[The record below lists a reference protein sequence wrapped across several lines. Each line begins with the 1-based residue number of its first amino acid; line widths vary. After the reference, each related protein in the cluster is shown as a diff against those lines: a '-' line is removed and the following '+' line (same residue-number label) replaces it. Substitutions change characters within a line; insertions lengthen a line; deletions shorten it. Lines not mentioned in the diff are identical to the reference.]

1 MIKLFVNRPATTVMF
16 VLFFA
21 LLGLVAYSDIN
32 IERQP
37 KIDFPLVSVNVTY
50 PGADPEEIEGQVI
63 KDIEDA
69 VATVSEIKKMESRA
83 FDNFGYIIIEFNLGV
98 DVNDKSAEVKE
109 KIDAIINDLPQELEK
124 PVVAKV
130 DPFATPVV
138 NLAFTSDKHS
148 LVELYEFAD
157 KKLSDQFSK
166 ITGVGEVTIFGGQER
181 QIKVE
186 LSPDLMRKK
195 FIAIDSVVEQLRL
208 RNLDVPAGD
217 IKRKENTIAVRFE
230 GQFSDV
236 ESIKNLRL
244 TTVDGNQFPLS
255 SIANVYDGAADLEK
269 DAFFN
274 GKNVLSLGVVKISEG
289 NEVKVSQD
297 VRATIE
303 RVKPLLEEGMTL
315 EIVTDSSEYIVNET
329 SRTVEGILLGIFF
342 TVLVLLFFTGDWR
355 VTLIS
360 AIVIPTSILSSLFLV
375 QASGFSINFMTL
387 LAYATSLGT
396 LVANAI
402 VVIEGIY
409 ARLNSGLDPKEAA
422 IKGTSD
428 VVIPVIAAGGTN
440 LVVFAPLSFMDG
452 IVGQFMIQ
460 FGMTVIYATIFSLIA
475 SFTLTP
481 MLCGLLLK
489 PVKKGQK
496 DNFLVRL
503 STATTDFIK
512 KEYRIIFNLMFKSP
526 LLSSILAVVLFIG
539 GVSVAPYVG
548 GEFIP
553 TSDEDKIQVS
563 FQFPLGTRIE
573 TTVKNLEEVDA
584 KIRKLPGIK
593 SSLIIGGTNGQENA
607 TIILS
612 LEPALT
618 REFSD
623 VQLIEKMT
631 PILATVPDAE
641 IETIRGD
648 QNNGGIGDI
657 TINVAGLD
665 YEKTSEISEK
675 MLKIMSNSGYF
686 RSLISSHKNP
696 KTQVVFTPDPKKVE
710 RYGLSNAQI
719 GSVIRASVYGDDTN
733 VYREGGEQY
742 DIFVEPSRQ
751 YKDSLETLN
760 NVFLISQLGL
770 IPLTELGEVEVKPS
784 TPNVYRR
791 DRTRVI
797 QINGYITKSTAGVI
811 QAELTEEFNKMKF
824 EPGYGFVFA
833 GNAESSEESGRELG
847 KAFLLAIIF
856 TYMILA
862 AIMNSFIHPFT
873 ISSSIITS
881 FSGVFLFLFFMN
893 SSMNIASMLGMVM
906 LVGLAVNNAILMIEE
921 IEIVKLKEPDLS
933 LPEIIWKGIDGRF
946 RAILM
951 TSLAIVFGSLPQLWS
966 LDAPKAS
973 MGAVVVGGILA
984 SIVFTFILM
993 PQTYYYFEKL
1003 INFSGRVFNRSK

>member
-1 MIKLFVNRPATTVMF
+1 MINTFVSRPATTVMF

-21 LLGLVAYSDIN
+21 LLGYVSISTIN

-37 KIDFPLVSVNVTY
+37 KIDFPLVSVTVAY
-50 PGADPEEIEGQVI
+50 PGADPEEIEGEVI
-63 KDIEDA
+63 KDIED
-69 VATVSEIKKMESRA
+69 VISTVSEIKKMESRA
-83 FDNFGYIIIEFNLGV
+83 FDSYGYIIIEFNLGV

-109 KIDAIINDLPQELEK
+109 KIDAIINDLPSNMEK

-138 NLAFTSDKHS
+138 YLALTSTKHS
-148 LVELYEFAD
+148 LVQLYEFAD
-157 KKLSDQFSK
+157 KTLSDQFTK
-166 ITGVGEVTIFGGQER
+166 IPGVGEVTIFGGQER

-186 LSPDLMRKK
+186 LSPDLMKRK
-195 FIAIDSVVEQLRL
+195 FISIDGVIQQLKA

-230 GQFSDV
+230 GQFSDI

-244 TTVDGNQFPLS
+244 TTSDGNQFPLK
-255 SIANVYDGAADLEK
+255 SIANVYDGAADPEK
-269 DAFFN
+269 DALYN
-274 GKNVLSLGVVKISEG
+274 GKSVISLGVVKISDG
-289 NEVKVSQD
+289 NDIKVSEE
-297 VRATIE
+297 VHKTLKKIE
-303 RVKPLLEEGMTL
+303 PLLQDGMKV
-315 EIVTDSSEYIVNET
+315 EIVKDSSEFIVNET
-329 SRTVEGILLGIFF
+329 SRTVQGILLGIFF

-375 QASGFSINFMTL
+375 KTNGFSINFMTL

-409 ARLNSGLDPKEAA
+409 ARLNTGMSAKESA
-422 IKGTSD
+422 IKGTTD
-428 VVIPVIAAGGTN
+428 VIIPVLAAGGTN
-440 LVVFAPLSFMDG
+440 LVVFAPLAFMGG
-452 IVGQFMIQ
+452 IVGQFMVQ
-460 FGMTVIYATIFSLIA
+460 FGMTVIYATLFSLMA

-489 PVKKGQK
+489 PKKEGDK
-496 DNFLVRL
+496 DNLLVRV
-503 STATTDFIK
+503 STKTTDFVK
-512 KEYRIIFNLMFKSP
+512 NEYKVIYKLMFRFP
-526 LLSSILAVVLFIG
+526 VLSSIAAVVLFIG

-553 TSDEDKIQVS
+553 TSDEDMIQVT
-563 FQFPLGTRIE
+563 FKFPLGTRVE
-573 TTVKNLEEVDA
+573 ATMDSLKSVDE

-593 SSLIIGGTNGQENA
+593 NSLITAGNNGQENA
-607 TIILS
+607 SIILN
-612 LEPALT
+612 LEPSQE

-631 PILATVPDAE
+631 PILADIPDAE

-648 QNNGGIGDI
+648 GNNGGVGDI
-657 TINVAGLD
+657 TINITGLD
-665 YEKTSEISEK
+665 YAKTSELSKK
-675 MLKIMSNSGYF
+675 MLKIMSDSGYF
-686 RSLISSHKNP
+686 RSLTSSHRNP
-696 KTQVVFTPDPKKVE
+696 KPQVVFTPDAQKVE
-710 RYGLSNAQI
+710 RFGLSNAQI

-742 DIFVEPSRQ
+742 DIFVEPAQQ

-770 IPLTELGEVEVKPS
+770 IPLSDLGTAEIKPS

-791 DRTRVI
+791 DRSRVI

-811 QAELTEEFNKMKF
+811 QSELTEKFNELKF
-824 EPGYGFVFA
+824 DDGYGFVFA

-881 FSGVFLFLFFMN
+881 FAGVFLFLFFMN

-921 IEIVKLKEPDLS
+921 IEIIKNREKNMP
-933 LPEIIWKGIDGRF
+933 LPEVIWMGIDNRF

-966 LDAPKAS
+966 LDAAKAS

-984 SIVFTFILM
+984 SIVFTFILT
-993 PQTYYYFEKL
+993 PQTYYFLER
-1003 INFSGRVFNRSK
+1003 FSQFIKKRR

>member
-303 RVKPLLEEGMTL
+303 RIKPLLEDGMTL

-440 LVVFAPLSFMDG
+440 LVVFTPLSFMDG

-675 MLKIMSNSGYF
+675 MLKIMSDSGYF
-686 RSLISSHKNP
+686 RSLISSHRNP

-811 QAELTEEFNKMKF
+811 QAELTEKFNKMKF